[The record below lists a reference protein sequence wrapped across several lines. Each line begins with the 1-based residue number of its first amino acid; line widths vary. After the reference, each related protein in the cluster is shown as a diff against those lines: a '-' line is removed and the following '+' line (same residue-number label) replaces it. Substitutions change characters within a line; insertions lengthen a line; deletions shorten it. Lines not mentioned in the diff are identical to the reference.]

1 MKNGFR
7 ALALFGVS
15 LTLAAQSKQADE
27 IVATDKAWAAAIMG
41 KDFAA
46 LEKLLADELV
56 YTHSTG
62 IVDTKKAYIE
72 SQKSGVQK
80 YLSVEHKDPEVRL
93 YGNTAV
99 LTSGLKMHTETR
111 GMDQTAS
118 FRVIHVWV
126 KQNGRWQLA
135 AHQTTRLP

>member
-1 MKNGFR
+1 M
-7 ALALFGVS
+7 
-15 LTLAAQSKQADE
+15 AQSKTQDE
-27 IVATDKAWAAAIMG
+27 VIAADKAWAAAIVG

-46 LEKLLADELV
+46 LEKLLADDLV

-62 IVDTKKAYIE
+62 IIDTKKAYID
-72 SQKSGVQK
+72 SQKSGAQK
-80 YLSVEHKDPEVRL
+80 YLSVDYDGPKVQA
-93 YGNTAV
+93 YANTAV

-111 GMDQTAS
+111 GNDQTAS

-126 KQNGRWQLA
+126 KKDGRWQMV